1 MKISWKEQ
9 AARDLCI
16 CHGEIPL
23 EDSVKG
29 NDYRWQ
35 DYLKM
40 VEVVEQTRTEKAPS
54 VPHGMSDYRVIGV
67 SVPAEKSILDSWR
80 VSIDDEGS
88 GEYVCVMDRD
98 ANIIRLDAEE
108 WPALRSAIDFI
119 VESVIDE

>member
-29 NDYRWQ
+29 NDYKWQ

-40 VEVVEQTRTEKAPS
+40 VEVVEQARIKAKGETE
-54 VPHGMSDYRVIGV
+54 
-67 SVPAEKSILDSWR
+67 
-80 VSIDDEGS
+80 
-88 GEYVCVMDRD
+88 
-98 ANIIRLDAEE
+98 
-108 WPALRSAIDFI
+108 
-119 VESVIDE
+119 